1 MRDGLAAIIGRNM
14 INRRQKLVILTLIIL
29 SLFLLS
35 GCDILGDLGGA
46 LQDSID
52 GIMKSF
58 KF

>member
-1 MRDGLAAIIGRNM
+1 M
-14 INRRQKLVILTLIIL
+14 IKRRQIIVILILIIL

-35 GCDILGDLGGA
+35 GCNILGDLGGA

-52 GIMKSF
+52 GIVRSF